1 MVPSYQMIAL
11 FCFATEVSDK
21 MHYHTKEGQM
31 ENSASLVDIRQVV
44 ATSNTVSLA
53 SKTTEPDQ

>member
-1 MVPSYQMIAL
+1 MIAL

>member
-1 MVPSYQMIAL
+1 
-11 FCFATEVSDK
+11 
-21 MHYHTKEGQM
+21 M

-53 SKTTEPDQ
+53 SKTAEPDQ